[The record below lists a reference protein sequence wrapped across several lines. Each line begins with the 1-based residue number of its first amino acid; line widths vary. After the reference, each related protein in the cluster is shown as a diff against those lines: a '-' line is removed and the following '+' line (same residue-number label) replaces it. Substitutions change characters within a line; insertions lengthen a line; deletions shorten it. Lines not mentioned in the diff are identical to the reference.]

1 MTCMMSYTKMTDDIK
16 ADMEHLL
23 WARAAMANVV
33 ANLSRCKSDIIRH
46 GTEYRAS
53 LLLEEA
59 LNRVY
64 WKMVEETK

>member
-1 MTCMMSYTKMTDDIK
+1 MAKDIK
-16 ADMEHLL
+16 ADMEYIL
-23 WARAAMANVV
+23 WARVSMAGVV
-33 ANLSRCKSDIIRH
+33 RNLSRCKSDIIRH

>member
-1 MTCMMSYTKMTDDIK
+1 MAKDIK
-16 ADMEHLL
+16 ADMEYIL

-46 GTEYRAS
+46 GTEYRSA

>member
-1 MTCMMSYTKMTDDIK
+1 MADDIK

-33 ANLSRCKSDIIRH
+33 ANLSLCKTALVRH
-46 GTEYRAS
+46 GTEYRSA
-53 LLLEEA
+53 LLLEES
-59 LNRVY
+59 LSKVY

>member
-1 MTCMMSYTKMTDDIK
+1 MADDIK
-16 ADMEHLL
+16 ADMEYLL

-33 ANLSRCKSDIIRH
+33 ANLSQCKTDIVRH
-46 GTEYRAS
+46 GTEYRSA

-59 LNRVY
+59 LNKMY